1 MKQLIC
7 STRKSLVF
15 LSLMLFSATL
25 LLSADDPIRVGVI
38 GLDTSHS
45 PAFAKLLNNPD
56 ATGELAGFDVVA
68 AYPKGSADIE
78 SSVSRIPKYTQ
89 QFRDMGVEIV
99 DSIDELLEQVDV
111 VLLETNDGRPHYQ
124 QALQVIQAGK
134 PLFVDKPVAA
144 SLVDAVKIYD
154 AAAEYNVPVFSSSS
168 LRYYGFA
175 DSIANGAAGDV
186 VEANTWSPA
195 PIEITHPDLYWYGIH
210 GVEMLFTAM
219 GTGCETVI
227 RASSDGSDVV
237 TGIWSDGRIGTF
249 RGLRQAQR
257 GYGGTVFGTEKVM
270 DMGGYNGYEPLVRE
284 IATFFKTGQAPVS
297 PEETLEIYAFMT
309 AADLSK
315 RLNGQPV
322 NLQAVLDDAI
332 RQARE

>member
-1 MKQLIC
+1 MKRLIC
-7 STRKSLVF
+7 SARKSLVF
-15 LSLMLFSATL
+15 LSFLLLAATL

-78 SSVSRIPKYTQ
+78 SSVSRIPKYTE

-99 DSIDELLEQVDV
+99 DSIDELLEKVDV

-124 QALQVIQAGK
+124 QALQV
-134 PLFVDKPVAA
+134 
-144 SLVDAVKIYD
+144 YD
-154 AAAEYNVPVFSSSS
+154 AAAEYDVPVFSSSA
-168 LRYYGFA
+168 LRYYGYA
-175 DSIANGAAGDV
+175 DSIASGAAGDIL
-186 VEANTWSPA
+186 EANTWSPA

-227 RASSDGSDVV
+227 RASSEGSDVV
-237 TGIWSDGRIGTF
+237 TGIWGDGRIGTF
-249 RGLRQAQR
+249 RGLRRAKR
-257 GYGGTVFGTEKVM
+257 SYGGTVFGTEAVM

-284 IATFFKTGQAPVS
+284 IATFFKTGEAPVS